1 MKSEFGV
8 IGMVWVINLV
18 KTILL
23 NKSVRRLS
31 LVPRYRNSSRN
42 RPGKYTSNNQD
53 FLGFSP
59 RS

>member
-31 LVPRYRNSSRN
+31 LVRYV
-42 RPGKYTSNNQD
+42 
-53 FLGFSP
+53 
-59 RS
+59 